1 MYYKF
6 KWDRIYKKAREMIRP
21 VDNGT
26 PMIEGKDY
34 EIVSQVHTEREII
47 TTCRGIGNYCGE
59 FKAVLKIKE
68 EGDSLY
74 LTNDCE
80 TVEIKPQGW
89 PIPDKVLIGD
99 ALYTVERTYAKMH
112 KPTTLRL
119 GICNYDHQR
128 IEVAQLDNFDCE
140 RAVFIHEMVH
150 GIINEFCGAWKG
162 DKTLSHDEEEKF
174 VEAFS
179 RGLYQV
185 MKDNPNI
192 FAEKGDV

>member
-1 MYYKF
+1 MCYKF
-6 KWDRIYKKAREMIRP
+6 KWDSIYKKAREMIRP

-26 PMIEGKDY
+26 PMIECKDY

-47 TTCRGIGNYCGE
+47 TTCRGIGNYCGK

-99 ALYTVERTYAKMH
+99 ALYKVERTYAKMH

-119 GICNYDHQR
+119 GICNYDDQR
-128 IEVAQLDNFDCE
+128 IEVAQIDNADLE
-140 RAVFIHEMVH
+140 RSIFIHEVVH
-150 GIINEFCGAWKG
+150 GIIHQFCEKWKG
-162 DKTLSHDEEEKF
+162 ESLSHDEEEKF

-179 RGLYQV
+179 RGLYRV

-192 FAEKGDV
+192 FTEKDKV